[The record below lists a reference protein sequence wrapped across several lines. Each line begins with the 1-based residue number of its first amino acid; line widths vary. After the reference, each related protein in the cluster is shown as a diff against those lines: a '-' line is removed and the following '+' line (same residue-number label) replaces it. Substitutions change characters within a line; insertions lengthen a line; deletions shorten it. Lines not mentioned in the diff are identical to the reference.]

1 MQSSAINPYL
11 SVTIKDRLLAVFV
24 HLNQEVAVHFSLIGL
39 PGSGKSTIGR
49 QLAKAWKLRFV
60 DVDHAIE
67 QRIGCS
73 IREFFAAHGEAA
85 FRDIETQVLAE
96 LLQLSERCVLSTG
109 GGAVLRPENRQA
121 LKAHSTVFYLQA
133 LPEDIA
139 RRLRND
145 TTRPLMQGEDP
156 LKRLKELQQVR
167 GPLYLETAH
176 YVVDAVRQ
184 CPTQLSRKI
193 CMQAELAGLLP
204 STGCCEALGD

>member
-1 MQSSAINPYL
+1 M
-11 SVTIKDRLLAVFV
+11 
-24 HLNQEVAVHFSLIGL
+24 HFSLIGL

-49 QLAKAWKLRFV
+49 HLARVWGLRFV
-60 DVDHAIE
+60 DSDHVIE
-67 QRIGCS
+67 QRLGDS
-73 IREFFAAHGEAA
+73 IKNFFAAHGEAA

-96 LLQLSERCVLSTG
+96 LLASPEASVLSTG
-109 GGAVLRPENRQA
+109 GGAILRPENRQA
-121 LKAHSTVFYLQA
+121 LHAHSTVFYLQS

-156 LKRLKELQQVR
+156 LQRLRELLRVR

-184 CPTQLSRKI
+184 NTQQVSRKI
-193 CMQAELAGLLP
+193 CMQAELAGLVGH
-204 STGCCEALGD
+204 SDCCDEMLD